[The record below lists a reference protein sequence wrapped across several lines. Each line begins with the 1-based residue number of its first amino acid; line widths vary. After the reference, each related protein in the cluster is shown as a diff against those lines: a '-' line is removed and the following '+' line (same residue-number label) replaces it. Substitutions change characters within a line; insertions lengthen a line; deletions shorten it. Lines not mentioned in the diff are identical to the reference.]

1 MRTLVISDL
10 HLGSKG
16 MRDVLRQTAALD
28 RLLEELRGTDR
39 LVLLGDVVELLEG
52 RPASALSEAMPVLR
66 EIGAAMAGGEILV
79 IPGNHDHALVRA
91 WLRQRRAAERPLGA
105 ATQVPRTATD
115 ELAELTAHLLP
126 PGGRIR
132 VQYPGAWLGSHT
144 FAHHGHYLDQ
154 HLSSAAVARITRAS
168 AERAL
173 GPADAYEL
181 RRSASF
187 SAASLVIRDLP
198 DGFEEGIERVGGIAR
213 AWGKAVLGRDSG
225 GATQSKARNERIAA
239 LGSVW
244 LDRRLGR
251 SGLQAMVQVADDLG
265 VLPRARHVIFG
276 HVHRLGPLNADE
288 GLGPWHPDPDGPH
301 LWNSGAWVHEPML
314 VTSDD
319 HLSPFWPGGALRI
332 EDDRTPQVLRLLGDV
347 PLSELLPKDPPP
359 GDPPPTDPF
368 AGLP

>member
-16 MRDVLRQTAALD
+16 MRDVLRQPMALERLLAAL
-28 RLLEELRGTDR
+28 RRTDR
-39 LVLLGDVVELLEG
+39 LVLLGDIVELLEG

-91 WLRQRRAAERPLGA
+91 WLRRRRAAERPLGT

-115 ELAELTAHLLP
+115 ELAELTAQLLP
-126 PGGRIR
+126 PGGRVR
-132 VQYPGAWLGSHT
+132 VQYPGAWLGAHT

-154 HLSSAAVARITRAS
+154 HLSSAAVARITRAA

-198 DGFEEGIERVGGIAR
+198 DGFEEGIERFGGRAR
-213 AWGKAVLGRDSG
+213 AWGKAVLGRDSAG
-225 GATQSKARNERIAA
+225 TSQSKARNERIAA
-239 LGSVW
+239 VGSVW
-244 LDRRLGR
+244 MDRRLER
-251 SGLQAMVQVADDLG
+251 SGLQAMAQVARDLG
-265 VLPRARHVIFG
+265 VLPRAKHVIFG
-276 HVHRLGPLNADE
+276 HVHRLGPLNAEE
-288 GLGPWHPDPDGPH
+288 GLGRWRPDPDGPY

-314 VTSDD
+314 VTSEDY
-319 HLSPFWPGGALRI
+319 LSPFWPGGALLI
-332 EDDRTPQVLRLLGDV
+332 EDDRTPQVLQLLGDV
-347 PLSELLPKDPPP
+347 PLADLLPPNPGPPP
-359 GDPPPTDPF
+359 PLDPSQDPS
-368 AGLP
+368 